1 VCFIL
6 LAGCGRWR
14 QGRKTL
20 GLGDVWIGSALGA
33 WLGLLPAL
41 YAIAL
46 GAGGF
51 TWLSFSRS
59 AGGPM
64 GPWLGGSAMIAM
76 IVLLF
81 KPELMW

>member
-6 LAGCGRWR
+6 LAGCRTLAAR
-14 QGRKTL
+14 EETL

-51 TWLSFSRS
+51 YLVILFPQRR
-59 AGGPM
+59 GPM